1 MKTKTLALL
10 LFLLVPLGTQAQRL
24 SKMLYN
30 FRNHPALKNALVGY
44 HIIDLKTG
52 KALAGHNSAVL
63 MAPASTLKTLYVFSA
78 LDDYGEDYFYQTDL
92 LYHGQIKHDTLY
104 GDLILRSGG
113 DPTFGSSLM
122 GENTKEIIDQ
132 TIQKIKELGIRT
144 VMGNICFQVNGDFY
158 PAPGSWPLEDIG
170 NYYGA
175 GYWGFNYSDNTFK
188 IYLKDYAV
196 TGKLAEVDHTEPE
209 IYNLKL
215 YSKVLTAPPGTGD
228 NAYVYG
234 DPLCYERYIF
244 GTIPAGDSLF
254 VIKGAIPNPPKF
266 FIDKLKDYFRQEGID
281 VVGVGRI
288 ETHIKRHPGE
298 KLIWSKVSKPL
309 IDIAK
314 QTLNYSVNLY
324 SEGLARL
331 VIEKGAPADGYMN
344 KDSINAYFRRK
355 GFRLIDLEDGSG
367 LAPDNLIAPREFT
380 RFFYRLNK
388 LHGTAYLRDIL
399 PHAGEDG
406 YANHFMDGMH
416 YQSQVWVK
424 SGSVSKVQNYVGIFR
439 GRSGRYYAFA
449 LMVNHFSAPRKDV
462 QKQMQLLLNRMIS
475 VL

>member
-10 LFLLVPLGTQAQRL
+10 LFLLVPLGTSAQRL
-24 SKMLYN
+24 SKLLYD
-30 FRNHPALKNALVGY
+30 FRNHPALRNAVVGY
-44 HIIDLKTG
+44 HIIDLQTG
-52 KALAGHNSAVL
+52 KSLAAHNSSVL
-63 MAPASTLKTLYVFSA
+63 MIPASTLKTLYVFSA
-78 LDDYGEDYFYQTDL
+78 LDDYGENYFYRTDF
-92 LYHGQIKHDTLY
+92 LYHGHIKHDTLF

-113 DPTFGSSLM
+113 DPTFGSPLM
-122 GENTKEIIDQ
+122 DENTNEIIAQIIKEI
-132 TIQKIKELGIRT
+132 KVLGIRT
-144 VMGNICFQVNGDFY
+144 VRGNICLQVNGDFY
-158 PAPGSWPLEDIG
+158 PAAGSWPLEDIG

-175 GYWGFNYSDNTFK
+175 GYWGFNFNDNTFK
-188 IYLKDYAV
+188 IYLKNYPVA
-196 TGKLAEVDHTEPE
+196 GKPVEVDHVEPE
-209 IYNLKL
+209 LFDLKL
-215 YSKVLTAPPGTGD
+215 HSNVRTDLPGTGD
-228 NAYVYG
+228 NAYIYA

-244 GTIPAGDSLF
+244 GTIPAGNSLF

-266 FIDKLKDYFRQEGID
+266 FIENLKDYFRQEGVD
-281 VVGVGRI
+281 VIGVGRLVNQI
-288 ETHIKRHPGE
+288 THYENE
-298 KLIWSKVSKPL
+298 KIIWSKISSPL

-324 SEGLARL
+324 SEGLARM
-331 VIEKGAPADGYMN
+331 VVEKGVPAKGYMN
-344 KDSINAYFRRK
+344 KDSINAYFLNK

-388 LHGTAYLRDIL
+388 VHGTAYLRDIL

-406 YANHFMDGMH
+406 YAKHFMDGMH
-416 YQSQVWVK
+416 NQSRVWVK

-449 LMVNHFSAPRKDV
+449 LMVNHFSAPRGDV
-462 QKQMQLLLNRMIS
+462 QKQMQSLLQGVIS

>member
-1 MKTKTLALL
+1 MRIKTLALL
-10 LFLLVPLGTQAQRL
+10 FLILPWNINAQGL
-24 SKMLYN
+24 SKLLYH
-30 FRNHPALKNALVGY
+30 FRNHPALKNAVVGY

-52 KALAGHNSAVL
+52 KALAGHNAAVL
-63 MAPASTLKTLYVFSA
+63 MIPASTLKTLYVFSA
-78 LDDYGEDYFYQTDL
+78 LNDYGKDYFYQTDL

-113 DPTFGSSLM
+113 DPTFGSALM

-132 TIQKIKELGIRT
+132 TIEKIKALGIRT
-144 VMGNICFQVNGDFY
+144 VMGNIYLQVNGDFY

-188 IYLKDYAV
+188 IYLKNYAV
-196 TGKLAEVDHTEPE
+196 TGKPAVVDHTEPE

-215 YSKVLTAPPGTGD
+215 HSKVRTDLPGSGD
-228 NAYVYG
+228 NAYVYA

-254 VIKGAIPNPPKF
+254 VIKGAIPNPPQF
-266 FIDKLKDYFRQEGID
+266 FIDKLKDYFRREGID

-288 ETHIKRHPGE
+288 ETQIKHYQDE
-298 KLIWSKVSKPL
+298 KIIWSKISKPL

-344 KDSINAYFRRK
+344 KDSINAYFRSK

-380 RFFYRLNK
+380 RFFYRLSK
-388 LHGTAYLRDIL
+388 VHGTAYLRDIL

-406 YANHFMDGMH
+406 YAKHFMDGLH
-416 YQSQVWVK
+416 YQSRVWVK